1 MDVVG
6 VSLFH
11 LINERRKVDNVEF
24 VLIGTLFDNNLK
36 DIATNKVF
44 PNSNAKLIFS
54 DLNCKV

>member
-11 LINERRKVDNVEF
+11 LINERWKVDNVEF

-36 DIATNKVF
+36 DIATIKVF
-44 PNSNAKLIFS
+44 PNSNTANLQRPE
-54 DLNCKV
+54 L